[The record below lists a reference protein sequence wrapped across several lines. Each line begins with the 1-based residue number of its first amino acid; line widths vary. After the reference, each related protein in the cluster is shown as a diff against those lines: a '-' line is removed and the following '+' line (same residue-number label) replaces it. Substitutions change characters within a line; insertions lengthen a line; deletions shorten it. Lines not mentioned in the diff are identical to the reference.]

1 MVTFVTDSGCDLP
14 AGVNLPF
21 ELKILPLR
29 VYVRNEE
36 YEDKV
41 TVKPEELYRMELQG
55 EVATTSLP
63 KPNVVERVLK
73 EASERSEKVYVITI
87 SSRLS
92 NTYDLVQSVANSL
105 GTKNIVVLDSKTASI
120 KQGYIILKAMEFLR
134 KNGNLT
140 QKDID
145 KAVENSQLVFFVPTL
160 EYLYR
165 GGRIGKA
172 KAFFGKLLNIKPIL
186 TTDNEGEVNTLGT
199 VRTLESGVSS
209 MAKIAQDF
217 VNQKDIGGR
226 YSIIGGFTIESMKSY
241 LDKLIANF
249 DEKAVLGI
257 SNIGAAIAAHVGPE
271 AFGVVIGEKVE
282 I

>member
-1 MVTFVTDSGCDLP
+1 
-14 AGVNLPF
+14 
-21 ELKILPLR
+21 
-29 VYVRNEE
+29 
-36 YEDKV
+36 
-41 TVKPEELYRMELQG
+41 
-55 EVATTSLP
+55 
-63 KPNVVERVLK
+63 VERVLK
-73 EASERSEKVYVITI
+73 EASESSEKVYVITI
-87 SSRLS
+87 SSKLS
-92 NTYDLVQSVANSL
+92 NTYDIVQSVVSSL
-105 GTKNIVVLDSKTASI
+105 GAKNIVVLDSKTASI

-217 VNQKDIGGR
+217 VNQKGIAR
-226 YSIIGGFTIESMKSY
+226 HYSIIGGFTIESMKNY

-271 AFGVVIGEKVE
+271 AFGMVIGEKVE

>member
-1 MVTFVTDSGCDLP
+1 MVTFITDSGCDLP
-14 AGVNLPF
+14 AGINLPF

-41 TVKPEELYRMELQG
+41 TLNPEELYRIELQG

-63 KPNVVERVLK
+63 KPKAVERVLK
-73 EASERSEKVYVITI
+73 EASESSEKVYVITI
-87 SSRLS
+87 SSKLS
-92 NTYDLVQSVANSL
+92 NTYDLVQSVVSSL
-105 GTKNIVVLDSKTASI
+105 GAKNIVVLDSKTASI
-120 KQGYIILKAMEFLR
+120 KQGYVLLKAMELVR

-160 EYLYR
+160 EYLYK

-172 KAFFGKLLNIKPIL
+172 KAFIGKLLNIKPIL
-186 TTDNEGEVNTLGT
+186 TTDNEGEVNTLGI

-217 VNQKDIGGR
+217 VNQKGIAR
-226 YSIIGGFTIESMKSY
+226 HYSIIGGFTIESMKNY

-249 DEKAVLGI
+249 DEKAVPGI

-271 AFGVVIGEKVE
+271 AFGMVIGEKVE

>member
-1 MVTFVTDSGCDLP
+1 MVTFITDSGCDLP
-14 AGVNLPF
+14 AGINLPF

-41 TVKPEELYRMELQG
+41 TLNPEELYRIELQG

-63 KPNVVERVLK
+63 KPKAVERVLK
-73 EASERSEKVYVITI
+73 EASESSEKVYVITI
-87 SSRLS
+87 SSKLS
-92 NTYDLVQSVANSL
+92 NTYDIVQSVVSSL
-105 GTKNIVVLDSKTASI
+105 GAKNIVVLDSKTASI
-120 KQGYIILKAMEFLR
+120 KQGYVLLKAMELVR

-217 VNQKDIGGR
+217 VNQKGIAR
-226 YSIIGGFTIESMKSY
+226 HYSIIGGFTIESMKNY

-271 AFGVVIGEKVE
+271 AFGMVIGEKVE

>member
-1 MVTFVTDSGCDLP
+1 MVTFITDSGCDLP
-14 AGVNLPF
+14 AGINLPF

-29 VYVRNEE
+29 VYGRNEE

-41 TVKPEELYRMELQG
+41 TLNPEELYRIELQG

-63 KPNVVERVLK
+63 KPKAVERVLK
-73 EASERSEKVYVITI
+73 EASESSEKVYVITI
-87 SSRLS
+87 SSKLS
-92 NTYDLVQSVANSL
+92 NTYDIVQSVVSSL
-105 GTKNIVVLDSKTASI
+105 GAKNIVVLDSKTASI
-120 KQGYIILKAMEFLR
+120 KQGYVLLKAMELVR

-217 VNQKDIGGR
+217 VNQKGIAR
-226 YSIIGGFTIESMKSY
+226 HYSIIGGFTIESMKNY

-271 AFGVVIGEKVE
+271 AFGMVIGEKVE

>member
-1 MVTFVTDSGCDLP
+1 MVTFITDSGCDLP
-14 AGVNLPF
+14 AGINLPF

-29 VYVRNEE
+29 VYGRNEE

-41 TVKPEELYRMELQG
+41 TLNPEELYRIELQG

-63 KPNVVERVLK
+63 KPKAVERVLK
-73 EASERSEKVYVITI
+73 EASDSSEKVYVITI
-87 SSRLS
+87 SSKLS
-92 NTYDLVQSVANSL
+92 NTYDIVQSVVSSL
-105 GTKNIVVLDSKTASI
+105 GAKNIVVLDSKTASI
-120 KQGYIILKAMEFLR
+120 KQGYVLLKAMELVR

-217 VNQKDIGGR
+217 VNQKGIAR
-226 YSIIGGFTIESMKSY
+226 HYSIIGGFTIESMKNY

-271 AFGVVIGEKVE
+271 AFGMVIGEKVE